1 MIQKNYRYVI
11 LIAVLAILFAL
22 VNSLSLP
29 SKTMRV
35 EKGIVDLSEIN
46 FGQRE
51 NYRLD
56 GEWEFYWEQ
65 LLSDKDIQNS
75 KPDLY
80 ADIPDTWNHY
90 EFNGENLP
98 GQGYA
103 TYRLHVI
110 TNLPANTQIG
120 LRLNSF
126 SSAFRLY
133 VDEALVASVGS
144 VSVDASEEI
153 GKYKPKAVYFNVP
166 ASEFDI
172 IIQVS
177 NYEFAKG
184 GFWNSLYI
192 GNAEHIGDLNNYIIG
207 IEMFLIGVLVIVA
220 IFHLA
225 IYLMKTE
232 LMSYLISS
240 CLCLLTAVMVDTM
253 GTNTIVGSLPWLS
266 LKTVFFLWYLSTNWV
281 PFFLMLL
288 THELFKSKF
297 SAITV
302 KVYLILSLAFQLFFL
317 LTPASVYTRFAD
329 AGDLHDFLGYICTA
343 LIVVI
348 GIKRGYRDGILNLFS
363 MFIVLICYIHDSL
376 NLNNS
381 INDPVGDILYIG
393 LAIFIFLQMFI
404 QVNRL
409 KQFFENNTATE
420 LKFLQAQIKPH
431 FLYNALNTFIAIS
444 YDDIDKTRELMTNF
458 GNYLRESF
466 DFINKNQFVTLKNEI
481 ELAEYYV
488 SIEEARFEERLTVKF
503 NVDYDMRAMVPN
515 MVLEPIIE
523 NAINH
528 GVLPKEAGGRVDIS
542 IKMEGKTLAFR
553 VKDNGVGMKP
563 ETLNSIMK
571 QESVSGVGL
580 HNINSRLKKL
590 YGKGLEI
597 NSSLGEGTE
606 VIWTVP
612 INGKERKKQNVKSG
626 FSG

>member
-1 MIQKNYRYVI
+1 MIQKKCRYGI
-11 LIAVLAILFAL
+11 LVAVLVILFAL
-22 VNSLSLP
+22 VFSLSLP
-29 SKTMRV
+29 SKTMKAENGV
-35 EKGIVDLSEIN
+35 IDLSKID

-56 GEWEFYWEQ
+56 GDWEFYWEQ
-65 LLSDKDIQNS
+65 LLSYEDLQNK

-90 EFNGENLP
+90 ELNGGNLP

-110 TNLPANTQIG
+110 TDLPENTQIG

-126 SSAFRLY
+126 SSAFNLY
-133 VDEALVASVGS
+133 INEALVASVGS
-144 VSVDASEEI
+144 IATDASEEI
-153 GKYKPKAVYFNVP
+153 GKYKPQAVYFNVP

-192 GNAEHIGDLNNYIIG
+192 GNVEHISDLNNYIIG
-207 IEMFLIGVLVIVA
+207 VEIFLIGVLVIVA

-232 LMSYLISS
+232 LKSFLISS
-240 CLCLLTAVMVDTM
+240 CLCLLTAVMIDTV
-253 GTNTIVGSLPWLS
+253 GTNTIVGAIPWLS
-266 LKTVFFLWYLSTNWV
+266 LKAVIFLWYLSTNWV
-281 PFFLMLL
+281 PFFLLQL

-302 KVYLILSLAFQLFFL
+302 KVYLIFSLAFQMFFILMSTSLF
-317 LTPASVYTRFAD
+317 TQFAD
-329 AGDLHDFLGYICTA
+329 IADLHDFLGYICSA

-348 GIKRGYRDGILNLFS
+348 GVKKGYRDGLLNIFS
-363 MFIVLICYIHDSL
+363 MFVVLICFIHDSL
-376 NLNNS
+376 NINNS

-393 LAIFIFLQMFI
+393 LVIFIFLQMLI

-409 KQFFENNTATE
+409 KQVFENNTAME

-431 FLYNALNTFIAIS
+431 FLYNAMNTFISIS
-444 YDDIDKTRELMTNF
+444 YSDIDKTRELMTNF
-458 GNYLRESF
+458 GNYLRGSF
-466 DFINKNQFVTLKNEI
+466 DFMNESQFVTLKSEI
-481 ELAEYYV
+481 KLAEYYV
-488 SIEEARFEERLTVKF
+488 SIEEARFQERLEVEF
-503 NVDYDMRAMVPN
+503 DVDYDAREMVPN

-528 GVLPKEAGGRVDIS
+528 GVLPKEEGGHVDVS
-542 IKMEGKTLAFR
+542 IKKEGKTLAFR

-563 ETLNSIMK
+563 EMLSSIIK

-580 HNINSRLKKL
+580 YNINNRLIKL

-597 NSSLGEGTE
+597 NSSPGEGTE

-612 INGKERKKQNVKSG
+612 INGKEAKLNVKSG
-626 FSG
+626 FGR